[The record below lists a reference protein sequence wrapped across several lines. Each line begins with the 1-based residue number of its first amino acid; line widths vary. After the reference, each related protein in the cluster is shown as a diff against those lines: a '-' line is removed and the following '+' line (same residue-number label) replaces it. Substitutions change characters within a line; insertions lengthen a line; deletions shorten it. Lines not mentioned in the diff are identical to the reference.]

1 MDLANL
7 FQEIKEEIAK
17 MEAKITKVK
26 EKISEAQTEQL
37 KLIRQRNLNQTE
49 KEEQEKEI
57 EHHKQVIKQLCAQ
70 LAQLNDQEKI
80 LLCKREIPPMG
91 RFSAVN
97 FRL

>member
-1 MDLANL
+1 
-7 FQEIKEEIAK
+7 

-57 EHHKQVIKQLCAQ
+57 EHKQVIKQLCAQ